1 MLISNNKKKEDGNME
16 EFLPKI
22 AEILEVESVTP
33 DFKFRSI
40 DEWDSLKGFS
50 IIVLMES
57 DYGKEMPVDTF
68 LACETVEDLAKF
80 AGVA

>member
-1 MLISNNKKKEDGNME
+1 ME

-33 DFKFRSI
+33 DFKFREI

-50 IIVLMES
+50 IIVLMEQ
-57 DYGKEMPVDTF
+57 DYGKEMPVETF
-68 LACETVEDLAKF
+68 LACETVGDLAKF

>member
-1 MLISNNKKKEDGNME
+1 MN
-16 EFLPKI
+16 EFLEKI

-33 DFKFRSI
+33 DFEFRTVA
-40 DEWDSLKGFS
+40 DWDSMKGFS

-57 DYGKEMPVDTF
+57 DYGKQMSVEEF
-68 LACETVEDLAKF
+68 LKCEKVFDLATF